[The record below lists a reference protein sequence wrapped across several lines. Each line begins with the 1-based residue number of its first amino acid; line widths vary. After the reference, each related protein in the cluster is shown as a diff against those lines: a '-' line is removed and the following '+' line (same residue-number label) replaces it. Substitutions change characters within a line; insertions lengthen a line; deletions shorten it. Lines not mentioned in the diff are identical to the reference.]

1 MFTERFSAHNSMVA
15 KFRTH
20 YYIMVEYLIEASQP
34 SDHNKCDNTSI
45 KHPPRLGDEVY
56 ILQSQRG

>member
-1 MFTERFSAHNSMVA
+1 MVA